1 VRIAIFGAGYL
12 GTTDAVCMATL
23 GHEVLGVDVDQ
34 ARVSA
39 LEIRELPF
47 YEPHPAELLRQAIGS
62 GRLKFTLRGR
72 RANSGGS
79 HASGLASDG
88 VR

>member
-12 GTTDAVCMATL
+12 GTTHAVCMATL
-23 GHEVLGVDVDQ
+23 GDEVLGVDVDQ

-47 YEPHPAELLRQAIGS
+47 YEPHPAELLRPAIGS

-72 RANSGGS
+72 RSNSGGS
-79 HASGLASDG
+79 HASGLVFDG